1 MQQSDG
7 SQSLGSGC
15 LQLGLAD
22 VTVIGGFGR
31 RDAGDLGAGAEA
43 RQSNRDAGTR
53 RSVLNLPA
61 LPSFGHAVGRPPAH
75 ILIACMP
82 KSGSSFLSAVVGR
95 LPGYRRVQ
103 LIPDYDRREHELDEF
118 CLRQV
123 DRYNYVAQHHVRYSH
138 WTAAMCRDYTLAPV
152 VLVRNLLDVAVSLR
166 DALRKDGPVW
176 PFIFAEP
183 QHAGLSDAQLEEMMV
198 RLALPWY
205 VNFYMGWRQA
215 PDALLVQYE
224 DLMADPV
231 GTVRR
236 VLTHAGVAASTADI
250 EAAVREVM
258 ANDQTRF
265 NVGVVGRGAGLRPD
279 LVRDVLQMVD
289 FYPEAA
295 SDPYIATLKAQDPA
309 GSPAGVAAMRLS
321 PPPQRTAFTPA
332 QRWWR
337 RNAPRVGM
345 RVLAPLVLV
354 ACALAYW
361 VWPNDLVPDAG
372 FYGRLDDLSLLAAA
386 CIFAGR
392 LTLYRP
398 GLQRLRRS

>member
-1 MQQSDG
+1 MK
-7 SQSLGSGC
+7 
-15 LQLGLAD
+15 
-22 VTVIGGFGR
+22 VIGG
-31 RDAGDLGAGAEA
+31 LGPRAA
-43 RQSNRDAGTR
+43 T
-53 RSVLNLPA
+53 
-61 LPSFGHAVGRPPAH
+61 H

-82 KSGSSFLSAVVGR
+82 KSGSSFLSGVIER

-123 DRYNYVAQHHVRYSH
+123 DRFSYVAQHHVRYSH
-138 WTAAMCRDYTLAPV
+138 WTAEMCRDYRLAPV

-176 PFIFAEP
+176 PFFFAEP
-183 QHAGLSDAQLEEMMV
+183 HHADLSDAELEEMVV

-215 PDALLVQYE
+215 PDALLVEYE
-224 DLMADPV
+224 ELIANPV
-231 GTVRR
+231 GAVGR
-236 VLTHAGVAASTADI
+236 VLAHAGVAASPADI
-250 EAAVREVM
+250 EAAVREVS
-258 ANDQTRF
+258 ALDQSRF
-265 NVGVVGRGAGLRPD
+265 NVGLVGRGAGLRPD

-295 SDPYIATLKAQDPA
+295 SDPYIETLRGQSRTALTGRVAATLPA
-309 GSPAGVAAMRLS
+309 PS
-321 PPPQRTAFTPA
+321 PPARTAFTPA

-345 RVLAPLVLV
+345 RILAPLALV
-354 ACALAYW
+354 AGALAYW
-361 VWPNDLVPDAG
+361 VWPDDLVPDAG
-372 FYGRLDDLSLLAAA
+372 LYGRFDDLSFLAVA
-386 CIFAGR
+386 CILAGR

-398 GLQRLRRS
+398 GLHRLRRR

>member
-1 MQQSDG
+1 M
-7 SQSLGSGC
+7 
-15 LQLGLAD
+15 
-22 VTVIGGFGR
+22 TVIGGIGR
-31 RDAGDLGAGAEA
+31 RDAGDLGASAEA
-43 RQSNRDAGTR
+43 RRLWPNRDAGIR
-53 RSVLNLPA
+53 RSVLGLPA
-61 LPSFGHAVGRPPAH
+61 LSSFGRPAGRPPAH

-82 KSGSSFLSAVVGR
+82 KSGSSFLSGVIER

-123 DRYNYVAQHHVRYSH
+123 DRHSYVAQHHVRYSH
-138 WTAAMCRDYTLAPV
+138 WTGAMCRDYTLAPV

-183 QHAGLSDAQLEEMMV
+183 HHAGLSDAELEEMIV

-236 VLTHAGVAASTADI
+236 VLAHAGEAASTADI
-250 EAAVREVM
+250 EAAVREVT
-258 ANDQTRF
+258 ADDQTRF
-265 NVGVVGRGAGLRPD
+265 NVGLVGRGAGLRPD

-295 SDPYIATLKAQDPA
+295 SDPYIATLKTQDPTDP
-309 GSPAGVAAMRLS
+309 STGVATMRFAP

-345 RVLAPLVLV
+345 RILAPLALV
-354 ACALAYW
+354 ACGLAYW
-361 VWPNDLVPDAG
+361 VWPNDLVPDAS

-398 GLQRLRRS
+398 GLQRLRRG

>member
-1 MQQSDG
+1 
-7 SQSLGSGC
+7 
-15 LQLGLAD
+15 LGLAD
-22 VTVIGGFGR
+22 MTVIGGFGR
-31 RDAGDLGAGAEA
+31 RDAGELGARAEA
-43 RQSNRDAGTR
+43 TPGRDARIR
-53 RSVLNLPA
+53 RGALGLSA
-61 LPSFGHAVGRPPAH
+61 LPSFGRPVGQPPAH

-82 KSGSSFLSAVVGR
+82 KSGSSFLSGVIAR

-123 DRYNYVAQHHVRYSH
+123 DRFSYVAQHHVRYSH
-138 WTAAMCRDYTLAPV
+138 WTAEMCRDYMVAPV

-183 QHAGLSDAQLEEMMV
+183 HHAGLSDGQLEEMMV

-215 PDALLVQYE
+215 PDALLVHYE

-236 VLTHAGVAASTADI
+236 VLAHAGVAATTVEI
-250 EAAVREVM
+250 EAAVREVT
-258 ANDQTRF
+258 ASDQTRF
-265 NVGVVGRGAGLRPD
+265 NVGQVGRGAGLRPD
-279 LVRDVLQMVD
+279 LVREVLQMVD

-295 SDPYIATLKAQDPA
+295 SDPYIATLRTQDPTVPPSSIA
-309 GSPAGVAAMRLS
+309 SMRLAP

-345 RVLAPLVLV
+345 RVLAPLALV

-361 VWPNDLVPDAG
+361 VWPNDLVPDAS
-372 FYGRLDDLSLLAAA
+372 FYGRLDDLSFLAAA

-398 GLQRLRRS
+398 GLQRLRRY